1 MSAEETKKTRIRV
14 AALVVRDGKIL
25 LAEHEKGGRRYWLLP
40 GGGMEYGESV
50 EETLKRELVEE
61 AGLEIEVGDLLWV
74 VDSIPDDGH
83 RHVLN
88 LILSAEAKTTELAP
102 TPDRVLR
109 DVKWKDIGELES
121 LILFPDT
128 RAEILEF
135 IRNGQKG
142 RALLGKRWKVSR
154 GVAPGSVP

>member
-1 MSAEETKKTRIRV
+1 MSSEETKKTRIRV

-61 AGLEIEVGDLLWV
+61 AGLDIEVGDLLWV

-109 DVKWKDIGELES
+109 DVQWKDIEDLEN
-121 LILFPDT
+121 LVLFPDT

-135 IRNGQKG
+135 IRTGQRG
-142 RALLGKRWKVSR
+142 RGLLGKRWK
-154 GVAPGSVP
+154 

>member
-1 MSAEETKKTRIRV
+1 MSAEEQKKTRIRV

-74 VDSIPDDGH
+74 VDSIPGDRH

-109 DVKWKDIGELES
+109 DVRWKDIEELES
-121 LILFPDT
+121 LVLFPDT

-135 IRNGQKG
+135 IRTGHRG
-142 RALLGKRWKVSR
+142 RGLLGKRWK
-154 GVAPGSVP
+154 